1 MLRSPRPPPK
11 TQPRRLSSRRPPQ
24 LTRLPATEPNSSRSR
39 PAPKLLV
46 SVVAEAVVRVAVA
59 AVKVVELAVAK
70 EVSAVANAEAVVVI
84 EVAVA
89 VTEAA
94 VAENAEIAEVA
105 VTENVEAVVTES
117 AEAVVMERAVDVAVP
132 ELLSSKAKRVNAA
145 RDSHVSVSLA
155 KKVPRRQTVLAEAAD
170 VVAVTIKMASAA
182 TTTTEDLA
190 RTVSKRTVS
199 QERRE
204 KLSGNPSPSLR
215 KKSRKLATLLM
226 TTLRTSLLNP
236 LVLLLVPRR

>member
-1 MLRSPRPPPK
+1 MLRSPRPPQK

-39 PAPKLLV
+39 PAPRLLV

-70 EVSAVANAEAVVVI
+70 EVSAVANAEAVAAI
-84 EVAVA
+84 EV
-89 VTEAA
+89 A

-117 AEAVVMERAVDVAVP
+117 AEAVVMERVVDVAVP

-170 VVAVTIKMASAA
+170 VVAATIKMASAA

-190 RTVSKRTVS
+190 RTVSKRMVS